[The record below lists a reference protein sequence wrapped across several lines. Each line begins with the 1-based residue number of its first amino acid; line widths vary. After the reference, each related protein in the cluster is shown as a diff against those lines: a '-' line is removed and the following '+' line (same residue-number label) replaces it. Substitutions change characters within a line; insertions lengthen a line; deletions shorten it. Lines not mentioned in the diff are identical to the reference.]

1 MTPAPPASGD
11 DAGDRVVL
19 DTDSVKHQQVRRHL
33 LDMIATM
40 PVGEQLPP
48 ERVLAARFGVSRV
61 TFRQAVSSLVE
72 SGHVVRRQG
81 AGTFVADPRISKRAE
96 FLGFSEEMAARGM
109 VPSSRV
115 ISATTRAAGNSVG
128 AELGLSPAE
137 QVVHIERV
145 RMGNGIP
152 ICLEE
157 VDLPARRVPGIE
169 DLDLTGSLYAVLS
182 DTYGIVL
189 SEAEQ
194 VIRTIVLDEQQAEA
208 LGVPPFSAA
217 LVIERLGFD
226 AQRRPIE
233 RAVSVYRGDRYD
245 IRQTVK
251 RFVH

>member
-1 MTPAPPASGD
+1 M
-11 DAGDRVVL
+11 L

-81 AGTFVADPRISKRAE
+81 AGPFVADPRISKRAE

-109 VPSSRV
+109 VASSRV

-137 QVVHIERV
+137 KVVHIERV
-145 RMGNGIP
+145 RMGNGVP